1 MKWGESMKAGDK
13 IICNFMGNICMF
25 TIQKIFGGKAILED
39 NGQKL
44 IIPTKF
50 ICKNYNILI

>member
-1 MKWGESMKAGDK
+1 MKAGDK